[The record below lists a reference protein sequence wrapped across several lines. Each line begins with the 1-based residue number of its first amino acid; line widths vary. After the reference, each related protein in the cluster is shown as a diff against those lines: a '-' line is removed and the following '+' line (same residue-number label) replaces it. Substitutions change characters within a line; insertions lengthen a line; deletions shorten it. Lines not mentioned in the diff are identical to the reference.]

1 VDEDNRTAVFQ
12 KMTELYHDIA
22 RGLLVYRTKEPER
35 IIRHVAEAK
44 RVNGEIVAVPNNLY
58 NCQLLRWLDLPI
70 APPMVDYDW
79 PCAPGIKPLDHQK
92 LMANFMVSHPRSF
105 NLSDMGTMKTL
116 ATLWAADWLMQQ
128 YPKGECRALVVA
140 KLSTL
145 AVVWKKEIDKNL
157 LGRRTCE
164 IIHGSQA
171 TRVERLRKPADF
183 YIINFDGVGIGA
195 HTRKRFDL
203 AGFSRELADRMDIQI
218 IIVDESRDYHDSRT
232 KRHRVAKL
240 VFGSR
245 PYMWFLTGT
254 PTPNGPLDAYGQA
267 KLVNGA
273 FGESWTSY
281 RNRVMAQI
289 TSFKWVPR
297 AGANEAARK
306 LLSPAIRFDIRD
318 VWDGPPITTQQREVE
333 LTEDQRKHMKALKRD
348 LMVEIAGGKTIS
360 AMNEAAARAKFMQ
373 ISLGAIYD
381 AEHKWHP
388 VDAAPRLSELKQV
401 LRDAPG
407 KVLIFVPLTSI
418 VNLLYAELKE
428 WSREIVNGDTT
439 AGNRQ
444 RIFSAFQ
451 QTDNPRLLIADP
463 GCMAHGLDLYAAQT
477 VVWYGPTDKTE
488 LYLQANKRA
497 HRPGQRYPV
506 TVVQI
511 VSTTLEKEIFRR
523 LESNESL
530 QGALLQ
536 MVREGKL

>member
-1 VDEDNRTAVFQ
+1 
-12 KMTELYHDIA
+12 MTELYHDTT
-22 RGLLVYRTKEPER
+22 RNLLVYRTKESER
-35 IIRHVAEAK
+35 ITRHVAEAK
-44 RVNGEIVAVPNNLY
+44 RINGEIVAVPNTLW

-70 APPMVDYDW
+70 VPPMADYDW

-92 LMANFMVSHPRSF
+92 VMANFMVSHPRCF

-116 ATLWAADWLMQQ
+116 ATLWAADWLMNQ
-128 YPKGECRALVVA
+128 YPKGECRALIITP
-140 KLSTL
+140 LSIL
-145 AVVWKKEIDKNL
+145 QSVWGAAIARNF
-157 LGRRTCE
+157 LGRRTYSVV
-164 IIHGSQA
+164 HGSREARAKALQS
-171 TRVERLRKPADF
+171 PADF

-203 AGFSRELADRMDIQI
+203 DGLSKDLQARKDISL
-218 IIVDESRDYHDSRT
+218 IIVDEARNYHDSRT
-232 KRHRVAKL
+232 KRHRIAKM
-240 VFGSR
+240 VFGDR
-245 PYMWFLTGT
+245 AYLWFLTGT

-267 KLVNGA
+267 KLVNDA
-273 FGESWTSY
+273 FGESWTGY

-318 VWDGPPITTQQREVE
+318 VWDGPPLTTQQREVE
-333 LTEDQRKHMKALKRD
+333 LTDDQRKHMKALKRD

-381 AEHKWHP
+381 ADHKWHP
-388 VDAAPRLSELKQV
+388 IDAAPRLNELKQV

-407 KVLIFVPLTSI
+407 KVLIFVPLTSV
-418 VNLLYAELKE
+418 VNLLYHELKD
-428 WSREIVNGDTT
+428 WSREIVNGETA

-444 RIFSAFQ
+444 RIFQRFQ
-451 QTDNPRLLIADP
+451 QSDSPRLLIADP
-463 GCMAHGLDLYAAQT
+463 GCMAHGLDLYAAQS
-477 VVWYGPTDKTE
+477 VVWYGATDKTE
-488 LYLQANKRA
+488 FYLQANKRA

-511 VSTTLEKEIFRR
+511 VSNTLEKEIFRR

>member
-1 VDEDNRTAVFQ
+1 
-12 KMTELYHDIA
+12 MTELYHDVA
-22 RGLLVYRTKEPER
+22 RNLLVYRTKEPER
-35 IIRHVAEAK
+35 ITRHVAEAK

-70 APPMVDYDW
+70 VPPMVDYDW

-92 LMANFMVSHPRSF
+92 LMANFMVSHPRCF

-116 ATLWAADWLMQQ
+116 ATLWAADWLMNQ
-128 YPKGECRALVVA
+128 YPKGECRALIIA
-140 KLSTL
+140 PLSIL
-145 AVVWKKEIDKNL
+145 QSVWGQAIARNF
-157 LGRRTCE
+157 LGRRTFE
-164 IIHGSQA
+164 IIHGSQT
-171 TRVERLRKPADF
+171 TRIERLRRASDF
-183 YIINFDGVGIGA
+183 YIINFDGVGVGA
-195 HTRKRFDL
+195 HTRKQFNLDGLSKCL
-203 AGFSRELADRMDIQI
+203 AESPHIQLCV
-218 IIVDESRDYHDSRT
+218 VDEARNYHDSRT
-232 KRHRVAKL
+232 KRHRIAKM
-240 VFGSR
+240 VFGSK
-245 PYMWFLTGT
+245 PYLWFLTGT

-267 KLVNGA
+267 KLVNNA

-297 AGANEAARK
+297 AGANDAARK

-318 VWDGPPITTQQREVE
+318 VWNGPELTTQQREVE

-348 LMVEIAGGKTIS
+348 LMVELGTGKTIS

-381 AEHKWHP
+381 SEHKWHP
-388 VDAAPRLSELKQV
+388 IDAAPRLSELKQV

-418 VNLLYAELKE
+418 VNLLYAELKD
-428 WSREIVNGDTT
+428 WSREIVNGETS
-439 AGNRQ
+439 AGARQ
-444 RIFSAFQ
+444 HIFSAFQ
-451 QTDNPRLLIADP
+451 SSDNPRLLIADP

-497 HRPGQRYPV
+497 HRPGQKYPV

-511 VSTTLEKEIFRR
+511 VSTTLEKEVFRR

>member
-1 VDEDNRTAVFQ
+1 
-12 KMTELYHDIA
+12 MTELYHDAA
-22 RGLLVYRTKEPER
+22 RNLLVYRTKEPER
-35 IIRHVAEAK
+35 ITRHIAEAK
-44 RVNGEIVAVPNNLY
+44 RINGEVVAVPNNLY

-70 APPMVDYDW
+70 VPPMGGYDW
-79 PCAPGIKPLDHQK
+79 PCAPGIRPLDHQK
-92 LMANFMVSHPRSF
+92 AMANFMVSHPRCF

-116 ATLWAADWLMQQ
+116 ATLWAADWLMNQ
-128 YPKGECRALVVA
+128 YPKGECRALIIA
-140 KLSTL
+140 PLSIL
-145 AVVWKKEIDKNL
+145 QSVWGQAIARNF
-157 LGRRTCE
+157 LGRRTCS
-164 IIHGSQA
+164 IVHGSREQRRQA
-171 TRVERLRKPADF
+171 LQREADF
-183 YIINFDGVGIGA
+183 YVINFDGVGIGA
-195 HTRKRFDL
+195 HTRKKFELDGLSKELQARSDL
-203 AGFSRELADRMDIQI
+203 SL
-218 IIVDESRDYHDSRT
+218 IIVDEARNYHDSRT
-232 KRHRVAKL
+232 KRHRIAKM
-240 VFGSR
+240 VFGDR
-245 PYMWFLTGT
+245 AYLWFLTGT

-267 KLVNGA
+267 KLVNNA
-273 FGESWTSY
+273 FGESWTGY

-318 VWDGPPITTQQREVE
+318 VWDGPPLTTQQREVE
-333 LTEDQRKHMKALKRD
+333 LTDDQKWHMKALKRD
-348 LMVEIAGGKTIS
+348 LMVEIARDPLSRHSVAIS
-360 AMNEAAARAKFMQ
+360 AVNEAAARAKFIQ

-381 AEHKWHP
+381 ADHKWHP
-388 VDAAPRLSELKQV
+388 IDAMPRLNELKQV

-407 KVLIFVPLTSI
+407 KVLIFVPLTSV

-428 WSREIVNGDTT
+428 WSREIVNGETT

-451 QTDNPRLLIADP
+451 GGDTPRLLIADP

-488 LYLQANKRA
+488 FYLQANKRA
-497 HRPGQRYPV
+497 HRPGQSFPV

-511 VSTTLEKEIFRR
+511 VSNTLEKEIFRR

-536 MVREGKL
+536 MVRENKL